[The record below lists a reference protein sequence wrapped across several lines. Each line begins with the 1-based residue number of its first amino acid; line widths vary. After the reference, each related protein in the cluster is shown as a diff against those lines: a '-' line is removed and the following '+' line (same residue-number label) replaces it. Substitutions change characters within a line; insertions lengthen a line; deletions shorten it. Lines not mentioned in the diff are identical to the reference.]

1 MVSSHFSLMLVGGEP
16 NIDYIV
22 YYGKGLISDS
32 WEVLT
37 STTRNETEVLT
48 LAHTD
53 FNFMD
58 SVQYKFKIQAFNSY
72 GKGPNSTVIYAST
85 DQEATRQ
92 TSSLPVLIAGLLSAL
107 ASFCA

>member
-1 MVSSHFSLMLVGGEP
+1 MLIGGDP

-58 SVQYKFKIQAFNSY
+58 
-72 GKGPNSTVIYAST
+72 
-85 DQEATRQ
+85 
-92 TSSLPVLIAGLLSAL
+92 
-107 ASFCA
+107 